1 MQIYYRFVIFFYCE
15 NIFKCV
21 ICRVITALKKQTRMK
36 NNNTTHYNKI
46 KVDVL
51 DDKIILIKNIII
63 LSSYLLILA
72 IIGFAIQVV

>member
-1 MQIYYRFVIFFYCE
+1 MFY
-15 NIFKCV
+15 
-21 ICRVITALKKQTRMK
+21 KKQNRMR
-36 NNNTTHYNKI
+36 NNNTKHSNKS

-51 DDKIILIKNIII
+51 DNKIILIKNIII

>member
-1 MQIYYRFVIFFYCE
+1 
-15 NIFKCV
+15 
-21 ICRVITALKKQTRMK
+21 MK
-36 NNNTTHYNKI
+36 NNNTAHYNKT
-46 KVDVL
+46 KVEVL

>member
-1 MQIYYRFVIFFYCE
+1 MLILFY
-15 NIFKCV
+15 
-21 ICRVITALKKQTRMK
+21 KKQNRMR
-36 NNNTTHYNKI
+36 NNNTKHSNKS

-51 DDKIILIKNIII
+51 DNKIILIKNIII

>member
-1 MQIYYRFVIFFYCE
+1 MLILFY
-15 NIFKCV
+15 
-21 ICRVITALKKQTRMK
+21 KKQSRMR
-36 NNNTTHYNKI
+36 NNNTKYNNKS

-51 DDKIILIKNIII
+51 DNKIILIKNIII

>member
-1 MQIYYRFVIFFYCE
+1 MLILFY
-15 NIFKCV
+15 
-21 ICRVITALKKQTRMK
+21 KKQNRMRNSNTK
-36 NNNTTHYNKI
+36 HNNKA

-51 DDKIILIKNIII
+51 DNKIILIKNIII